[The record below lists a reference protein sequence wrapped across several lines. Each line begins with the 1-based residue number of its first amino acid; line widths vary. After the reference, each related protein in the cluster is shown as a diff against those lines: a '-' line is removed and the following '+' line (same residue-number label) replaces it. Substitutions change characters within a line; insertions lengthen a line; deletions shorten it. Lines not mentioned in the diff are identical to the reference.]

1 MEFDD
6 LYQEIILDHSRHPH
20 NFGEIAGCSAQ
31 VELDNPVCGDN
42 IQLTLLVSDD
52 GMVEDVQFSGSGCAI
67 SMASSS
73 MMTDL
78 VQGKP
83 VADVREMIQSVQKA
97 MRGETNADNLDELGD
112 LTALKGV
119 IKFPVR
125 VKCATLGWHAL
136 EDALVLAENK
146 K

>member
-20 NFGEIAGCSAQ
+20 NFGEITGCSAQ

-52 GMVEDVQFSGSGCAI
+52 GIVEDVQFSGSGCAI

-78 VQGKP
+78 VKGKP
-83 VADVREMIQSVQKA
+83 VSDVREMIQSVQKV
-97 MRGETNADNLDELGD
+97 MRGESAADNLDELGD

-136 EDALVLAENK
+136 EDALVQAENSK
-146 K
+146 